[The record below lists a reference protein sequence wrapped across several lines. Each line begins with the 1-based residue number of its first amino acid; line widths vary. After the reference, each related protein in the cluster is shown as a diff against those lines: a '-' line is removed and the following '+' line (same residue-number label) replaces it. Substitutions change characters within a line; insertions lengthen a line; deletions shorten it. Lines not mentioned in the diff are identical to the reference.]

1 MCGTRGGLHVRSE
14 RGKHRTRERGGAER
28 AEVSRGHS
36 SKLNKFSSEVKG
48 RINRSPQYD
57 RERRKSIECRKQ

>member
-36 SKLNKFSSEVKG
+36 SREVKG
-48 RINRSPQYD
+48 RINRSLEYD
-57 RERRKSIECRKQ
+57 RGKEEEH